1 MATEKPRF
9 TITLDDDTFDRVAQF
24 QADEEYATRSKA
36 IQNLVLRGLDCVR
49 DLPNVRPV
57 PGTKSVPRLGAIACG
72 EPILAEQN
80 IDGYDQVP
88 NNIKC
93 DFTLLCK
100 GDSMIGA
107 RIYNGDLAYIR
118 AQPSVENGQIAA
130 VYIDGGEHEGAT
142 LKRVRY
148 VHDGIVLMPEN
159 SDFEPM
165 IFTGDDVEKV
175 HILGLATHFTSAI
188 K

>member
-1 MATEKPRF
+1 M
-9 TITLDDDTFDRVAQF
+9 
-24 QADEEYATRSKA
+24 
-36 IQNLVLRGLDCVR
+36 
-49 DLPNVRPV
+49 
-57 PGTKSVPRLGAIACG
+57 
-72 EPILAEQN
+72 
-80 IDGYDQVP
+80 P

-175 HILGLATHFTSAI
+175 HILGLATHFTSVI